1 MVSLTDTQSVRARN
15 WLLSLGYDKARRY
28 TAAEL
33 AVYLN
38 DEDGVDCY
46 TPAHMAARRQQ
57 VFPIQQKRADPV
69 KDLQDMVQKLSR
81 RVGELE
87 RTVEA
92 MKQSRLPLAG

>member
-1 MVSLTDTQSVRARN
+1 MKALTDTQSVRARD
-15 WLLSLGYDKARRY
+15 WIRALGEQKARSL
-28 TAAEL
+28 TAAHL
-33 AVYLN
+33 AYMLN
-38 DEDGVDCY
+38 QEDGVDCY

-57 VFPIQQKRADPV
+57 VFPLRERRADPV